1 MTFRVHAQQPIGQI
15 ELYTHADIM
24 GRIVEAFQSAD
35 YKVCSLYLLESLFL
49 NDVSKFF
56 AGVLTAT
63 SAMLQLSI
71 PHINVMSKMDLL
83 AKCTGSNDEVD
94 DEEISDD
101 RHHLHRYLYPDPS
114 LLEELLSTATPAKFY
129 QLNKAL
135 VQLIDEY
142 DMVNFFP
149 VNIQKEA
156 SLEKIML
163 QIEFATQY
171 SENLEPKEPS
181 IGSDPEDG

>member
-1 MTFRVHAQQPIGQI
+1 MTRIIETFR
-15 ELYTHADIM
+15 
-24 GRIVEAFQSAD
+24 SAD

-49 NDVSKFF
+49 NDVGKFF

-63 SAMLQLSI
+63 SAMLQLGI
-71 PHINVMSKMDLL
+71 PHINILSKMDLL
-83 AKCTGSNDEVD
+83 TKCADGDNDVED
-94 DEEISDD
+94 DDEISDD
-101 RHHLHRYLYPDPS
+101 RHQLHRYLYPDPS
-114 LLEELLSTATPAKFY
+114 LLEELLSAATPPKFY
-129 QLNKAL
+129 RLNKAL

-149 VNIQKEA
+149 VNIQKET
-156 SLEKIML
+156 SLERIML

-181 IGSDPEDG
+181 VGLVSDDEQ

>member
-1 MTFRVHAQQPIGQI
+1 MPK
-15 ELYTHADIM
+15 
-24 GRIVEAFQSAD
+24 IVGVFQAAD

-63 SAMLQLSI
+63 SSMLQLGI
-71 PHINVMSKMDLL
+71 PHINIMSKMDLL
-83 AKCTGSNDEVD
+83 VKGTENSDSDSSEED
-94 DEEISDD
+94 EISDD
-101 RHHLHRYLYPDPS
+101 RHQLHRYLYPDPS
-114 LLEELLSTATPAKFY
+114 LLEELLSKATPVKLY
-129 QLNKAL
+129 QLNRAL
-135 VQLIDEY
+135 VQLLDEY

-149 VNIQKEA
+149 VNIKKES
-156 SLEKIML
+156 SLERIMQ

-181 IGSDPEDG
+181 IGSGCDDEE

>member
-1 MTFRVHAQQPIGQI
+1 M
-15 ELYTHADIM
+15 
-24 GRIVEAFQSAD
+24 FQVAD

-63 SAMLQLSI
+63 SAMLQLGI
-71 PHINVMSKMDLL
+71 PHINIMSKMDLL
-83 AKCTGSNDEVD
+83 AKRTGDEDEEED
-94 DEEISDD
+94 DNEISDD
-101 RHHLHRYLYPDPS
+101 MHRLHRYLYPDPS
-114 LLEELLSTATPAKFY
+114 LLEELLSATTPVKFY
-129 QLNKAL
+129 RLNKAL

-149 VNIQKEA
+149 VNIKKES

-181 IGSDPEDG
+181 LGSDHDEE